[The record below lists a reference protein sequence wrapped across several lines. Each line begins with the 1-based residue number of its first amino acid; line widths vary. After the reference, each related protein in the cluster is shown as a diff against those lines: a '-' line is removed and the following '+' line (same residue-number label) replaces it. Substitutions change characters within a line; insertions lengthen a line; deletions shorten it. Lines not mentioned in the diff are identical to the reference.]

1 MKFAETVGLPTTS
14 MSVAQLVMQLCWID
28 RHVPMLVSESG
39 IGKTAVVRAATD
51 LNDATFVLFALAYCE
66 PPDISGPQFPSDN
79 DTYVNLRDSRIPY
92 KGYDGAE
99 KRCIVLFDEPNR
111 AEMTTLNAVMPAWAE
126 RRMGV
131 HMFGP
136 NVRVAA
142 AMNPPDGDYAVTG
155 QFTSDPA
162 MRRRICMVCI
172 EHSSQ
177 ETLAYA
183 KAPGQRGLLL
193 PWKDWD
199 EEEVALRRTRP
210 WHSAT
215 IEYLTGYPDHMLNR
229 EDRDAGKVFACPATW
244 EAVSDTLYTV
254 DALRKDAAL
263 KDNVL
268 FERAVLLKIAGHVGH
283 TYAQE
288 ILDFYKKSV
297 EIIDPV
303 IVACSLHK
311 DEAMRKKITRLVA
324 NGESAQLYALC
335 NRMADGFDTM
345 EASPQEMA
353 KSIACFVSIT
363 PTQVAKTL
371 MNQLNTTSKQM
382 TGSTSRG
389 IAFSTALAAEP
400 EFVKWRV
407 QMLKEV
413 KAATEAIKE

>member
-28 RHVPMLVSESG
+28 RHVPLLVSESG

-51 LNDATFVLFALAYCE
+51 LHDAEFVLFALAYCE
-66 PPDISGPQFPSDN
+66 PPDISGPQFPSAD
-79 DTYVNLRDSRIPY
+79 DTYVNLRDKRIPY
-92 KGYDGAE
+92 QGYAGED
-99 KRCIVLFDEPNR
+99 KRCVVLFDEPNR
-111 AEMTTLNAVMPAWAE
+111 AEMTTLNAVFPAWAE

-131 HMFGP
+131 HIFGP

-142 AMNPPDGDYAVTG
+142 AMNPPDEEYAVTG

-162 MRRRICMVCI
+162 MRRRTCMVCI
-172 EHSSQ
+172 EHSPQ

-183 KAPGQRGLLL
+183 KAPGQTAHML

-199 EEEVALRRTRP
+199 ADEARMRKTRA
-210 WHSAT
+210 WHPAA
-215 IEYLTGYPDHMLNR
+215 IEYLTGYPDHLLDR
-229 EDRDAGKVFACPATW
+229 DSRDAGKVYACPATW

-254 DALRKDAAL
+254 DELRKDEAL
-263 KDNVL
+263 KGNVL
-268 FERAVLLKIAGHVGH
+268 FERAVLLKVAGHIGH

-297 EIIDPV
+297 EIIDPI
-303 IVACSLHK
+303 IVATALHK
-311 DEAMRKKITRLVA
+311 DADMRKKISRLVA

-335 NRMADGFDTM
+335 NRIADGFDTM
-345 EASPQEMA
+345 EATPQEMA
-353 KSIACFVSIT
+353 KSIATFVSIT

-371 MNQLNTTSKQM
+371 MNQLNSTSKQV
-382 TGSTSRG
+382 TGTTTRG
-389 IAFSTALAAEP
+389 LEFATALAAQP